1 MEAFVTEKSKDYSL
15 LDNRTGEIKE
25 FRRTRKISIPE
36 FMMVYFASYSD
47 MFVLT
52 GVQIKVLMC
61 CWRHSTYNDRLC
73 NEGNMIY
80 NDLMF
85 KEACKKDGLKS
96 PNAVI
101 DNAIS
106 QLTKYGFLIKK
117 CKGAYLLNPK
127 YFFKGT
133 LSDRTKLQYNLM
145 VEPEE
150 KQIQE
155 DLSKMNEQ
163 LIQQNQ

>member
-25 FRRTRKISIPE
+25 FRRTRNI
-36 FMMVYFASYSD
+36 
-47 MFVLT
+47 T

-61 CWRHSTYNDRLC
+61 CWRHSIYNDKLC
-73 NEGNMIY
+73 NEGNMVY

-150 KQIQE
+150 KQTQE
-155 DLSKMNEQ
+155 GISKMNE
-163 LIQQNQ
+163 